1 MKLLLRLRAARCAVF
16 LLPLGWACLAIL
28 AAPTSSPAQQI
39 AAAGPIVRSIDIQY
53 AGPANVNRDRI
64 LGNMRTAVGQPFS
77 QANVEEDIR
86 NLYGTGDIT
95 NVRMF
100 SEPAGDGVK
109 VIVIVQTRSSIKEIV
124 VTGAT
129 KFSPKSILRKLT
141 SKAGGSLNEEVIEQ
155 DRQKIID
162 LYSDHGYQS
171 TEVKSSIS
179 MDEQAG
185 NGVVTFAINE
195 GARGVLH
202 SVRFEGNEHI
212 KSSKLRSTMKGTRGK
227 TILSFITKDGRLDQ
241 GKLKED
247 LDAIRD
253 LYQEKGYIDIEVVDT
268 RMETRKNGDVDLTVI
283 LREGIPYHVGTL
295 NFEGTQIFTD
305 AEIRRFLKMKEGSVY
320 SPKSLKDDVKTISDY
335 YGSRGYVDVRV
346 APDGT
351 PNGPGT
357 VNLKYKIEEGG
368 QSYVERVNI
377 EGNTLTKDKVI
388 RREIP
393 IAPGDVAN
401 TVLIDAAKKRL
412 DNLGY
417 FEKVDA
423 SPTDTSIPGRKDV
436 DIVVQEKRTGSLSFG
451 AGFSSIESLLGQ
463 IELTQTNFDI
473 LNWPSFTG
481 GGQKFRL
488 LLQYGLVSK
497 DFSASFTEP
506 YFLDYRLSLG
516 GEIFY
521 RDSNFISNDYDQ
533 QNVGFA
539 ITARKALGRYVSTS
553 LEYRFEDIKISN
565 VNNDSSILAQESGSR
580 TRSAVKAGLSY
591 DTRDSVFLTRRGS
604 RVDFSPYIAGGV
616 LGGNTEIFGLDL
628 SGSHYQLFPFDTILT
643 LNGEIAT
650 VDTYGDGDRVPVY
663 DRLYA
668 GGAANLRGFGFRK
681 VGPKD
686 YKGNP
691 IGGRTLVRGTAEYTF
706 PIVERA
712 RGAAFYDI
720 GYVNQDAFA
729 FTPETYYSRSDFR
742 SDPNR
747 IDTDPRTPIPNK
759 TNDDSKNT
767 PFGGGL
773 NMDIGVG
780 LRLDLPIGPLRL
792 DYGYPLLGDGF
803 NKRTYGKFNFNVG
816 YQF

>member
-1 MKLLLRLRAARCAVF
+1 MKLLHRLRAARCAVS
-16 LLPLGWACLAIL
+16 LLPLGWACLAIVT
-28 AAPTSSPAQQI
+28 APTSSPAQQLT
-39 AAAGPIVRSIDIQY
+39 AAGPIVRAIDVQY

-64 LGNMRTAVGQPFS
+64 LGNMRTSVGQPFS
-77 QANVEEDIR
+77 QVNVEEDIR
-86 NLYGTGDIT
+86 NLYATGDIT

-109 VIVIVQTRSSIKEIV
+109 VIVIVQTRSTIKEII

-129 KFSPKSILRKLT
+129 KFSPRRILRKLT
-141 SKAGGSLNEEVIEQ
+141 SKAGGALNEEVIEQ

-162 LYSDHGYQS
+162 LYYEKGYQS
-171 TEVKSSIS
+171 ADVKSSLS

-195 GARGVLH
+195 GARGVLN
-202 SVRFEGNEHI
+202 SVRFEGNEHL
-212 KSSKLRSTMKGTRGK
+212 KTSKLRSAMKGTRGK

-241 GKLKED
+241 GKLRED
-247 LDAIRD
+247 LDAVRD
-253 LYQEKGYIDIEVVDT
+253 LYQEKGYIDVEIVDT
-268 RMETRKNGDVDLTVI
+268 RLETRKNGDIDLTVV
-283 LREGIPYHVGTL
+283 LREGIPYHVGAL
-295 NFEGTQIFTD
+295 SFEGTQVFTD
-305 AEIRRFLKMKEGSVY
+305 AEIRRFLKMKEGSIY

-351 PNGPGT
+351 PSGPGA
-357 VNLKYKIEEGG
+357 VNLRYKVEEGG

-401 TVLIDAAKKRL
+401 TVLIEAGKKRL

-423 SPTDTSIPGRKDV
+423 SPTDTAIPGRKDV
-436 DIVVQEKRTGSLSFG
+436 DVVVQEKRTGSLSFG

-463 IELTQTNFDI
+463 VELTQSNFDI

-497 DFSASFTEP
+497 DFTASFTEP
-506 YFLDYRLSLG
+506 YFLDYRLAVG
-516 GEIFY
+516 GEVFY
-521 RDSNFISNDYDQ
+521 RDSNFISNDYSQ

-539 ITARKALGRYVSTS
+539 INARKSLSRYVSTS
-553 LEYRFEDIKISN
+553 LEYRFENIEISN
-565 VNNDSSILAQESGSR
+565 INSDSTILEQEGGSR
-580 TRSAVKAGLSY
+580 TRSAIRGGLSY

-604 RVDFSPYIAGGV
+604 RVDFSPYIAGGF

-628 SGSHYQLFPFDTILT
+628 SGSHYQSLPFDTILVF
-643 LNGEIAT
+643 NGQVGA
-650 VDTYGDGDRVPVY
+650 VNTYGDGDRVPVY

-712 RGAAFYDI
+712 RGAVFYDI

-729 FTPETYYSRSDFR
+729 FIPQRYNSRSDFR
-742 SDPNR
+742 QDPNR
-747 IDTDPRTPIPNK
+747 VDTDPRTPLPNK
-759 TNDDSKNT
+759 SNDDSKNVA
-767 PFGGGL
+767 FGGGL

-792 DYGYPLLGDGF
+792 DYGYPLLGDDF
-803 NKRTYGKFNFNVG
+803 NKRTFGKFNFNVG